1 MAQSMRKR
9 VIQDFQKQL
18 YKICGVQTIVLS
30 AYQDENNKLALG
42 M

>member
-1 MAQSMRKR
+1 MAQSMRKQ